1 MKKLIKKLFFNKY
14 KNSLNKDLKN
24 FIHIQSSNIFDI
36 FNQIHLSDIKELSY
50 FDFVDFN
57 NFKINYNFSYCLFLR
72 NNKLAYIAKFDKI
85 KILSKVVDIYGFP
98 VDIPHILFDYERII
112 LLPKKYK
119 IDYFDNLLQN
129 F

>member
-98 VDIPHILFDYERII
+98 GDIPHILFDYERII